1 MTVLQP
7 FTPSPVSVAGGSN
20 VSIDGSSVSTD
31 KVLVTSMG
39 AKFDAEVFIDA
50 YDGST
55 WVETRQLGTE
65 DGTETLQ
72 ADWDTQGNRILC
84 VANERRLRIE
94 NVSSSSGQF
103 SAEGDVLE

>member
-7 FTPSPVSVAGGSN
+7 FTPSPVSVASGSN
-20 VSIDGSSVSTD
+20 VTIDGSSVSTN

-50 YDGST
+50 YDGAT
-55 WVETRQLGTE
+55 WQETRQLAAS
-65 DGTETLQ
+65 DGSTTLT
-72 ADWDTQGNRILC
+72 ADWDTQANRILC

-94 NVSSSSGQF
+94 NVDTASGQF